1 MNEKQYKQYIIKL
14 LDHIHSIISL
24 KKILD
29 LILYLIL
36 KE

>member
-1 MNEKQYKQYIIKL
+1 MNEKQYRQYIIKL
-14 LDHIHSIISL
+14 LDHIHSKISL
-24 KKILD
+24 KRILD